1 MRTRGVAA
9 LASGLAVAAFA
20 AAGWIAARAQEPG
33 AGGGRPAASGT
44 VRGRVQ
50 VPAPTKKKARVS
62 VRYPG
67 ERGAAQ
73 KTDQPTQF
81 AAVVYIREKLPAPTP
96 APVGRM
102 ENKGLTFVPAVLAIQ
117 VGTTVEFPNR
127 DDVYHNVLSYSST
140 KRFDLGRYPT
150 DEKRSV
156 TFDKPGVVRLACEIH
171 EHMRGYIVVLET
183 SRFAVTRED
192 GTFEIP
198 GVPAGRQRVAVWHEK
213 LSEERVEELEVPAGG
228 EATLSVNLAAEGG

>member
-1 MRTRGVAA
+1 MGARGVAVLAGIAAAA
-9 LASGLAVAAFA
+9 LAG
-20 AAGWIAARAQEPG
+20 AGWVAARAQDAPPPPERTG
-33 AGGGRPAASGT
+33 KTGS

-50 VPAPTKKKARVS
+50 LPAPAKKKARVS

-81 AAVVYIREKLPAPTP
+81 AAVVYVREKLPPP
-96 APVGRM
+96 SPSPVAQM

-117 VGTTVEFPNR
+117 IGTTVEFPNR

-183 SRFAVTRED
+183 SRFAVTRQD
-192 GTFEIP
+192 GSFEIA
-198 GVPAGRQRVAVWHEK
+198 GVPAGRQKVAVWHEK
-213 LSEERVEELEVPAGG
+213 LSEERVEDVEVPAGG
-228 EATLSVNLAAEGG
+228 EATLAVNLVGEGG